1 MGTTTRETR
10 STTPAR
16 RVSVLLALTL
26 VSVVSGPIVGLL
38 RSGTQENV
46 AAAAGDV
53 GYAGPSFVNNA
64 GSPSGEKPE
73 SKLWWN
79 DGVWWASLW
88 SDTALE
94 HHIHR
99 LDLQA
104 KQWID
109 TGVTLDPRRGSKA
122 DVLWDGSKLYVA
134 SHSFSESEKSGYPSR
149 LYRFSYDQGA
159 RTYTLDAGFPTTI
172 NDWRT
177 ETLVIDKDSS
187 GQLWATWTQPDGGC
201 NCSRVYVNR
210 TIGND
215 STWGTPFI
223 VPITGVPVGAG
234 ELAGDD
240 ISALVAFAGG
250 RIGVMW
256 SNQNEGAMYFATHDD
271 SSPDATWNTT
281 RTAIQGA
288 NEADDHINLKSLQSD
303 GSGRVF
309 AAVKTSLS
317 GADDTLTRLLVRDSA
332 TGAWANYTF
341 GRVSDHHTRPIVMVD
356 TSAGKIHMLATADE
370 NGGTIYR
377 KTTSLSSINFPVGRG
392 EPFIEEAATPGTSG
406 DLNNATSTKQNV
418 NSTTGLVVLATND
431 TTDRYWWNYDPLNGQ
446 PPGNDTTP
454 PSVAGR
460 SPSDGSTAVEHAAN
474 VTATF
479 TEPVVG
485 VSATSMILRTQ
496 AGAAVAATVGYDAAT
511 TTATLDPTTDLV
523 PSTTYVVT
531 LTSAITDTAS
541 PANPLAGAPVTW
553 SFTTAGTAPPPTGA
567 ISMAGPPVTATASA
581 ASIDLPSWSPSDGDL
596 LVIEVARRK
605 TGPLPTVT
613 GNGLSWTMVADAKN
627 TQNQG
632 AVSVFTARAGPA
644 TTAGSVQVS
653 ITGNSSPVSV
663 VAQRFSGVAGV
674 GAVKVNQGPSVDNA
688 DMLESI
694 VAGNGTWVLGAGWH
708 RSKTFTVPAGE
719 TAVAT
724 NVTSGSGGDITR
736 ASMWFEGPVTAGTVA
751 LGAAGDLSGVN
762 DWALVLLELQPSGTG
777 TTTTTT
783 VPTSTTTTTTVP
795 TSTTTTTTV
804 PTTTTT
810 VPTST
815 TTTTT
820 TTTPPTAAAI
830 RAVGGPVTVTGSGT
844 SASVPMTAGP
854 NETIL
859 VQVALRD
866 TKQAV
871 TISGLS
877 LPWQSESVVNTQGQG
892 SVRLY
897 WAKAGASGASGT
909 IQVSIAGNTKPLSI
923 IAQRFEGVAGIGS
936 VTSHAGPAVDDRD
949 MLATITNVDAGAW
962 VVAAGW
968 HRTKPFT
975 VPGGETVIAPNVTS
989 GSGGDQI
996 RASMWYESS
1005 PAGASTLQLGAPSDL
1020 SGVND
1025 WALILVE
1032 LTRSN

>member
-1 MGTTTRETR
+1 MGNTTRETW

-16 RVSVLLALTL
+16 QFSALLVFTVVTA
-26 VSVVSGPIVGLL
+26 VSVVSGPIVGAV
-38 RSGTQENV
+38 RSDASDNV
-46 AAAAGDV
+46 ATAAGDV

-109 TGVTLDPRRGSKA
+109 TGITLDPRRGSKA

-134 SHSFSESEKSGYPSR
+134 SHSFSASETSGYPSR
-149 LYRFSYDQGA
+149 LYRFSYDQAA

-187 GQLWATWTQPDGGC
+187 GQLWATWTQPDSAC

-215 STWGTPFI
+215 STWGIPFVI
-223 VPITGVPVGAG
+223 PISGVPAGAG
-234 ELAGDD
+234 ELDGDD

-271 SSPDATWNTT
+271 SALDATWNTT

-317 GADDTLTRLLVRDSA
+317 AANDTLTRLLVRDSA

-341 GRVSDHHTRPIVMVD
+341 GRVSDHHTRPIVMLD
-356 TSAGKIHMLATADE
+356 TTAGKIHMLATADE

-377 KTTSLSSINFPVGRG
+377 KTTSMSSISFPEGRG
-392 EPFIEEAATPGTSG
+392 EPFIEEAATPGISG

-446 PPGNDTTP
+446 PPGSDTTP
-454 PSVAGR
+454 PSVTGR
-460 SPSDGSTAVEHAAN
+460 SPSDGSTAVGRATN
-474 VTATF
+474 VTASF
-479 TEPVVG
+479 SEPVVG
-485 VSATSMILRTQ
+485 VSATSMILRTE
-496 AGAAVAATVGYDAAT
+496 AGAAVPAAIGYDAAT
-511 TTATLDPTTDLV
+511 RTATLDPTTDLT

-531 LTSAITDTAS
+531 LSSAITDTAA

-553 SFTTAGTAPPPTGA
+553 SFTTAAISPPTTGT
-567 ISMAGPPVTATASA
+567 ISMAGPAVTATASVA
-581 ASIDLPSWSPSDGDL
+581 TIDLPPWSPSDGDL
-596 LVIEVARRK
+596 LVVEVARRK
-605 TGPLPTVT
+605 TTPLPTVT
-613 GNGLSWTMVADAKN
+613 GNGLTWTMVADAKN

-632 AVSVFTARAGPA
+632 AVSLFTARAGHA
-644 TTAGSVQVS
+644 TTGGSVRVA

-663 VAQRFSGVAGV
+663 IAQRFSGVAGV
-674 GAVKVNQGPSVDNA
+674 GAVKVNQGPAVDDAN
-688 DMLESI
+688 MLDSI
-694 VAGNGTWVLGAGWH
+694 AAGNGAWVLGAGWH
-708 RSKTFTVPAGE
+708 RSKSFTVPAGE

-724 NVTSGSGGDITR
+724 NVMSGSGGDVTR
-736 ASMWFEGPVTAGTVA
+736 ASMWFEGPVTAETVA

-762 DWALVLLELQPSGTG
+762 DWALVLLELQPSGT
-777 TTTTTT
+777 
-783 VPTSTTTTTTVP
+783 V
-795 TSTTTTTTV
+795 TTTTTTV

-810 VPTST
+810 TTVPT

-820 TTTPPTAAAI
+820 TVPTTTTTPPNGVSI
-830 RAVGGPVTVTGSGT
+830 RAVGSPVTVTGS
-844 SASVPMTAGP
+844 SANASIPMATGP
-854 NETIL
+854 YETIL

-866 TKQAV
+866 TKQTV
-871 TISGLS
+871 TLSGLS
-877 LPWQSESVVNTQGQG
+877 LPWQTEAVVNTQGQG

-909 IQVSIAGNTKPLSI
+909 IQVSIAGNAKPLSI
-923 IAQRFEGVAGIGS
+923 IAQRFEGIAGIGS
-936 VTSHAGPAVDDRD
+936 VTSHAGPAVDDQD
-949 MLATITNVDAGAW
+949 MLATIADVDAGAW
-962 VVAAGW
+962 VVAASW

-975 VPGGETVIAPNVTS
+975 VPAGETVIAANVAA

-996 RASMWYESS
+996 RASMWYEPS
-1005 PAGASTLQLGAPSDL
+1005 PGGASTLQLGAPGDL
-1020 SGVND
+1020 AGAND

-1032 LTRSN
+1032 FTPSN